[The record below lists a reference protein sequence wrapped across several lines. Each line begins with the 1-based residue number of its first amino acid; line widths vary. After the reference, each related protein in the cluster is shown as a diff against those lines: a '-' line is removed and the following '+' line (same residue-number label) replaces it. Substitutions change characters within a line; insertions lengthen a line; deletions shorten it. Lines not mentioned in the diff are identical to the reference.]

1 MEAPLSKQTPQTLRQ
16 VVATKV
22 GAVENFHNSAAA
34 LPLDFSLLCS
44 SVSSVAGYS
53 GHANYAA
60 ANAALDAFAI
70 QQAGV
75 GGSTLSVQWGAWSAV
90 GTCNRLLYLC
100 LIKKTVYVN
109 GVRMVLQNLP
119 CYDIITNWNQLTKH

>member
-1 MEAPLSKQTPQTLRQ
+1 MEAPLGKQSPHTLRQ

-60 ANAALDAFAI
+60 ANAALDAYAI
-70 QQAGV
+70 EQAGV
-75 GGSTLSVQWGAWSAV
+75 GCSTLSVQWGAWSAV
-90 GTCNRLLYLC
+90 GTCNRLRC
-100 LIKKTVYVN
+100 LPFHEKHIWQYKS
-109 GVRMVLQNLP
+109 
-119 CYDIITNWNQLTKH
+119 ILTK